1 MGRCVLLIGSTSS
14 IWLIYDISGSTW
26 DLKCTQ
32 TAPEPQML
40 YYDQSAMLGGH
51 KGGPNIFWGGP
62 VPPRAPSLDTP
73 LVAWYMYSYWTVTV
87 RTFRLSAWGLMT
99 NTGNSPPIQKG
110 APAVMQHCLITAS
123 RRTANVV
130 SCALKT
136 KPTKQCWF
144 WTHLSHGLTKACAL
158 NCLRN
163 ARISYLSHSAQIQI
177 FHNISMFAM

>member
-1 MGRCVLLIGSTSS
+1 MHPDCSRTTDVILWSVCDVRGAQGGAKHILRGAGATPCPLSRH
-14 IWLIYDISGSTW
+14 
-26 DLKCTQ
+26 
-32 TAPEPQML
+32 AP
-40 YYDQSAMLGGH
+40 GG
-51 KGGPNIFWGGP
+51 
-62 VPPRAPSLDTP
+62 
-73 LVAWYMYSYWTVTV
+73 MYSYWTVTV